1 MSHLKTIISSILF
14 SLSAAV
20 TCAGAMSEG
29 TILLAG
35 SVVNA
40 ACEVRVLTPG
50 NQQAGKQPYRQS
62 PAFEYSC
69 LRDGRSDRIR
79 DIITDG
85 ELSEG
90 RLPQSVGRIS
100 YIVLSEQRGEGYLR
114 VDYF

>member
-1 MSHLKTIISSILF
+1 
-14 SLSAAV
+14 
-20 TCAGAMSEG
+20 MSEG

-50 NQQAGKQPYRQS
+50 NQQAGKQLHKS

-90 RLPQSVGRIS
+90 RLPQSVGRTS

>member
-1 MSHLKTIISSILF
+1 MN
-14 SLSAAV
+14 
-20 TCAGAMSEG
+20 EG

-50 NQQAGKQPYRQS
+50 KQQSGKQPDRQS

-69 LRDGRSDRIR
+69 LRDGRSDNIR
-79 DIITDG
+79 DTITDG

-90 RLPQSVGRIS
+90 RLPQSAGRTS
-100 YIVLSEQRGEGYLR
+100 YVVLSEQRSEAYLR